1 MSFFYGHADRK
12 GGRDHLV
19 LQSPLEPASRFLRL
33 PGAYKNAY
41 FATGFKSLNLSFR
54 IKTINMVFAFLNV
67 GYCISEKESIREKNL
82 GACEVARSL
91 QARLAGSHG
100 F

>member
-54 IKTINMVFAFLNV
+54 IKTINRVVAFPNI
-67 GYCISEKESIREKNL
+67 GYRISEKELKRAKN
-82 GACEVARSL
+82 GY
-91 QARLAGSHG
+91 